1 MSVYSLG
8 TDTVKAF
15 LSLGRAHIPT
25 AHPHSQSSLW
35 SQNSA
40 LPMLYRIRGDV
51 DVVFSPLGIFLQLE
65 TKEAKRLINCL
76 LPKYINTILFA
87 SSSSFCFKDLF
98 PV

>member
-1 MSVYSLG
+1 M
-8 TDTVKAF
+8 KAF

-40 LPMLYRIRGDV
+40 LPTLDRIRGDV
-51 DVVFSPLGIFLQLE
+51 DVVFFSPLGIFLQLE

-87 SSSSFCFKDLF
+87 SSNSFCFKDLF
-98 PV
+98 PF